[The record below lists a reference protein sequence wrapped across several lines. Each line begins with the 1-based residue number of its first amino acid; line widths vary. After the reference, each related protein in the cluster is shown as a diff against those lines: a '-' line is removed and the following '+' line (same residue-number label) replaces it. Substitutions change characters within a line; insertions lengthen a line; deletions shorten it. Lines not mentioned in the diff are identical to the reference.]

1 MTTTVARP
9 AHRKQGSD
17 ITAGPLPVLGAA
29 TSTVTLDGRLLEIQ
43 DVQQRGRRDDEGRG
57 SNRVQG
63 SKGAVARPPPLAR
76 APADKAP
83 MTPPRVSGISL
94 APLPNLEHHSCSGEK
109 SPGASTTVKIQRRP
123 SITHGVLGGKA
134 PPHPAAIVTAGGVV
148 LSAAGTLPAATC
160 VGCGGGGISA
170 AAGGTHGPHQ
180 FIAEGRSIV
189 RSVMLD
195 PWITAY
201 MDINGADD
209 ESVCATP
216 PRLNMQSLA
225 RADTHGAFGPL
236 SPCPLSPSI
245 LTVCGQPG
253 HDDRFAF
260 NDSLDLMDMRT
271 CQSPKLPPV

>member
-1 MTTTVARP
+1 MTTAVARP
-9 AHRKQGSD
+9 AHRRQGSD
-17 ITAGPLPVLGAA
+17 ITAGPLPILGAT

-43 DVQQRGRRDDEGRG
+43 DSQQRGRRDDEGRG
-57 SNRVQG
+57 PNRMQG
-63 SKGAVARPPPLAR
+63 PKGAVARPPPLAR

-109 SPGASTTVKIQRRP
+109 SPGAATAVKIQRRP

-134 PPHPAAIVTAGGVV
+134 PPHPAAIIAAGGGIIGAVGAV
-148 LSAAGTLPAATC
+148 PAAAC
-160 VGCGGGGISA
+160 GGCGGNGILA
-170 AAGGTHGPHQ
+170 AGGGTHGQHQ
-180 FIAEGRSIV
+180 LFAEGRSIV
-189 RSVMLD
+189 RNVMLD
-195 PWITAY
+195 PWIAAY
-201 MDINGADD
+201 MDIHGADD

-216 PRLNMQSLA
+216 PRLNMQSLV
-225 RADTHGAFGPL
+225 RADAHGAFGPL

-253 HDDRFAF
+253 HDDHFAF
-260 NDSLDLMDMRT
+260 NDSMDLMDMRT